1 MLVYKQIEFRTSA
14 VLSAMS
20 ILLLWFVA
28 IQTVSAR
35 DVHTA
40 IHPFSFPQ
48 PASAPDEF
56 FALIEIPD
64 GSFTKYEVDPDTGF
78 IIVDRFQTM
87 PVRYPANYGS
97 IPSTVGPDGDPLDI
111 LVLSREPIVPG
122 ALIRVRPIGML
133 IMLDE
138 GEQDDKIIAV
148 PADDVDP
155 LYAHIRDIDDLAEVA
170 QQQIEEFFQVYKNL
184 PAGRKQVET
193 QGYVNANTAKTTIQ
207 RAIENPPAE
216 Q

>member
-1 MLVYKQIEFRTSA
+1 MVIYKQTESCSSP
-14 VLSAMS
+14 VLSALC
-20 ILLLWFVA
+20 ILFLWFVA
-28 IQTVSAR
+28 NESVIAR

-48 PASAPDEF
+48 PASAPNEF
-56 FALIEIPD
+56 YALIEIPD

-155 LYAHIRDIDDLAEVA
+155 LYAHIRDIDDLAEIA
-170 QQQIEEFFQVYKNL
+170 QQQIEEFFRVYKNL

-193 QGYVNANTAKTTIQ
+193 QGYVNAATAKTTIKQ
-207 RAIENPPAE
+207 AIRSSLAE